1 MTTQLKKNSIKKLVS
16 LAGVA
21 SASALLSFPA
31 FALTNS
37 DVSSSSQL
45 SNNHNYRSDSTNQ
58 LLAQTPS
65 NPQENQPSSTGENNQ
80 TTGENNRTTGENN
93 RTNERSTREN
103 SRSNQDLSRPADS
116 NGSGMRAL
124 TGGDSVKG
132 INWFCLNNPN
142 PDCGR

>member
-1 MTTQLKKNSIKKLVS
+1 MTTQPNKNSIKKLVS

-37 DVSSSSQL
+37 DVSSSNQL
-45 SNNHNYRSDSTNQ
+45 ANNYSYRSDSTGQ

-65 NPQENQPSSTGENNQ
+65 KTQENQPSSTGENN
-80 TTGENNRTTGENN
+80 
-93 RTNERSTREN
+93 RTNERSTNERSTNEN
-103 SRSNQDLSRPADS
+103 SRSNRDLYRPADS

-132 INWFCLNNPN
+132 INWPCLNNPN
-142 PDCGR
+142 PNCGR